1 MQKGCA
7 VTNWRMHG
15 GRVEPVV
22 GEETEMCGGEHTLLD
37 TGKTKRANQKKTLNN
52 NKQPITCTPEQ
63 IYEAYAWF
71 GDVTGVKCLL
81 KAALT
86 ACLTRSAR
94 NPWLIAGSR
103 FGSNG
108 ANGNTCGQGSC
119 DNPAWPRLRWCPSP
133 WLEGEFPAGDPRSPP
148 IPWHWATSTV
158 NEIKWCVLPAPFNG
172 EVVLVDKLPLF
183 YRSGKFPA
191 LLLEQMLLPDMKPCS
206 QQSWGF
212 VHKYHGQRR
221 HCPV

>member
-37 TGKTKRANQKKTLNN
+37 TGKTKRANQKKTMNN
-52 NKQPITCTPEQ
+52 NKQPIMYMPEQ

-86 ACLTRSAR
+86 ACLTCSAR
-94 NPWLIAGSR
+94 NP
-103 FGSNG
+103 
-108 ANGNTCGQGSC
+108 
-119 DNPAWPRLRWCPSP
+119 
-133 WLEGEFPAGDPRSPP
+133 
-148 IPWHWATSTV
+148 
-158 NEIKWCVLPAPFNG
+158 
-172 EVVLVDKLPLF
+172 
-183 YRSGKFPA
+183 
-191 LLLEQMLLPDMKPCS
+191 
-206 QQSWGF
+206 
-212 VHKYHGQRR
+212 
-221 HCPV
+221 